1 MEISGKESPV
11 IWARTDNLSFFLFLN
26 AVKRTLEAGG
36 QSGHMSSLPSGDF
49 ENSFQKIYIFL
60 LLQTSLYGCTVSI
73 GILFSFTDHML
84 FIENYF
90 I

>member
-11 IWARTDNLSFFLFLN
+11 IWARTDNLSFLN

-36 QSGHMSSLPSGDF
+36 QSEHMSSLPSGDF

-73 GILFSFTDHML
+73 YFFPLHRSFAL
-84 FIENYF
+84 N
-90 I
+90 